1 MRQNRKFRV
10 KTKNSG
16 LVLEAGQISNFLK
29 EDIQL
34 ILVFNI
40 TLGYR

>member
-1 MRQNRKFRV
+1 MDYKAYF
-10 KTKNSG
+10 
-16 LVLEAGQISNFLK
+16 VLEAGQISNFLK

-40 TLGYR
+40 TQGYR